1 MLRTVWHFSS
11 LFLAKIVEIIIM
23 IIEILFHYNCMQI
36 FLILP
41 SLAVSTKNKIEFC
54 SDRILQ
60 NAIYQFIVFA
70 YVSFT
75 IPSFLRLFN

>member
-1 MLRTVWHFSS
+1 
-11 LFLAKIVEIIIM
+11 M

-41 SLAVSTKNKIEFC
+41 SLAVSTKNKNEFC
-54 SDRILQ
+54 SDRILQNFQ